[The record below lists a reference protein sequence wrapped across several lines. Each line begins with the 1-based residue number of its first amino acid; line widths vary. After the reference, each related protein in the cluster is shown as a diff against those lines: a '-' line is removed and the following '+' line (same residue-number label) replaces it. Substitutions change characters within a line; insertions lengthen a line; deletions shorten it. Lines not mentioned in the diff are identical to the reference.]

1 MSTHAEASARPAGD
15 EPVGRLGPVT
25 RLVHRTGVIALS
37 GLGAGAAGILV
48 ERYAGTPSAA
58 RVAVLTFLA
67 VYFVVSVP
75 LHDLTDNWFE
85 PPLRAPT
92 RRQLRAHAR
101 TLWGAVAV
109 SALVTGTALGE
120 LAPAALAASI
130 VPLATQVVVGHL
142 VRIRRPVV
150 AWRSWVPFARGSLLL
165 LAAPLGLHT
174 VARLWEP
181 VALPWSAIST
191 VLLVVVLL
199 LLIGRVGE
207 QALSLERH
215 YRGGEGRTPAEPAE
229 PAVVVP

>member
-1 MSTHAEASARPAGD
+1 MSTQVEEAQPAGD
-15 EPVGRLGPVT
+15 GPVGRLGPVT
-25 RLVHRTGVIALS
+25 RLVHRTGVVALAA
-37 GLGAGAAGILV
+37 LGAGAAGLVV
-48 ERYAGTPSAA
+48 ERYSGAPAA
-58 RVAVLTFLA
+58 VRGAILAFLV
-67 VYFVVSVP
+67 VYFLVSVP
-75 LHDLTDNWFE
+75 LYDLTDDAFE

-92 RRQLRAHAR
+92 RRQLRTHAR
-101 TLWGAVAV
+101 TLWGAVAGCAV
-109 SALVTGTALGE
+109 VTGAALGE
-120 LAPAALAASI
+120 LVPAALAAVV

-165 LAAPLGLHT
+165 LAAPVGLHT